1 MYGCDVCTCVCDVC
15 TCVCVTYIHDADDMC
30 VCVCTCR
37 SQRKVLDVL
46 YHSLICSF

>member
-30 VCVCTCR
+30 VCVYMQKSEKSFRCP
-37 SQRKVLDVL
+37 L
-46 YHSLICSF
+46 SLSDMFF